1 MTKKLKDISKV
12 FSLALVAF
20 SLAAA
25 SPAAA
30 EVIKVDVNKMLFS
43 PSKITAHIGDTIEWT
58 NSDFVDHTATDKN
71 GKWEVM
77 LPVKGKGTTIL
88 KEAGKIEY
96 YCKYHPN
103 MKGQIAVI
111 K

>member
-1 MTKKLKDISKV
+1 MTNKLKDISKV

-30 EVIKVDVNKMLFS
+30 EVVKVDVSKMVFS
-43 PSKITAHIGDTIEWT
+43 PSKITVHVGDTIEWT
-58 NSDFVDHTATDKN
+58 NSDFVDHTATEKN

-88 KEAGKIEY
+88 KDIGKIEY
-96 YCKYHPN
+96 YCKFHPN
-103 MKGQIAVI
+103 MKGQIEVV